1 MTVVPSISRNC
12 FWIVSSSSRWCTVTP
27 GAKRIG
33 APLLCCSYFSGSS
46 VTTTI
51 FFAPSASSSRVI
63 SGTRKVPST
72 GWPPVIATASLKR
85 IL

>member
-1 MTVVPSISRNC
+1 VQPSTSRSARC
-12 FWIVSSSSRWCTVTP
+12 TASSSSRWRTVTP
-27 GAKRIG
+27 GARR
-33 APLLCCSYFSGSS
+33 PLTASYFSGSS

-51 FFAPSASSSRVI
+51 CFAPSASSSRVI
-63 SGTRKVPST
+63 SGTRSVPST